1 VNPATARTPLVS
13 AIVPN
18 YNYARALELCL
29 RALQAQTYPNLE
41 IILVDDRSTDDSV
54 AVARR
59 LGVEVVQPERNGGV
73 SVARN
78 LGAAHARGD
87 VLFFVDSDVALD
99 PDAVA
104 VAVAT
109 LAEHPR
115 AGAVCG
121 NYHSEPL
128 IRDSLVEEYR
138 NFHQY
143 YWLGQC
149 AGQIHDFVHPALLA
163 VRREA
168 FDQIGGFNPALRRT
182 EGADF
187 GRRLGEHYETW
198 LNPAIRGRH
207 DNDDKLRVVLR
218 KVFIRTR
225 MQIAFFRQGRKVAR
239 VAGSS
244 GARGAL
250 LAALTLPAILLP
262 VVFGPLWTIVP
273 MLSLAGSI
281 ASDANLYRTAARERG
296 IWFAVYVIAMHFLV
310 NLTIML
316 GVAAGLLAWYT
327 SESFRRRY
335 DAAAPG
341 VSVRAA
347 PEAAR

>member
-1 VNPATARTPLVS
+1 VSAVTTYTPLVS

-59 LGVEVVQPERNGGV
+59 LGIQVVQPEVNGGV

-78 LGAAHARGD
+78 LGAAHARGE

-99 PDAVA
+99 PDAVE

-109 LAEHPR
+109 LADRPR

-163 VRREA
+163 VRRKA
-168 FDQIGGFNPALRRT
+168 FFDIGGFNPRLRRT

-187 GRRLGEHYETW
+187 GRRLCQHHEAW

-225 MQIAFFRQGRKVAR
+225 MQISFFRQGRKVAR

-244 GARGAL
+244 SARGAL
-250 LAALTLPAILLP
+250 LAALTLPGILLP
-262 VVFGPLWTIVP
+262 ALFGPLWIIVP
-273 MLSLAGSI
+273 AALLAGSV
-281 ASDANLYRTAARERG
+281 ASDVNLYRAASRERG
-296 IWFAVYVIAMHFLV
+296 IWFASYVAVLHFLV
-310 NLTIML
+310 NLTIMA
-316 GVAAGLLAWYT
+316 GVAAGLFAWFT
-327 SESFRRRY
+327 SESFRRLYEPAPRNVTAG
-335 DAAAPG
+335 AA
-341 VSVRAA
+341 S
-347 PEAAR
+347 EAAR